1 MFTGSR
7 SSWIAMKIEDI
18 WKILE
23 EDGSNIPSGYLT
35 RRILPELDY
44 DLYLGIE
51 MPFSSRLLMLRVNS
65 SLLDRKIV
73 FPTSSSFT
81 VNRIALPQDGEEYIT
96 LQLVLTNV
104 RYKDI
109 FTTLVQDIVNYLA
122 SISDERAAITAF
134 IHRLRRW
141 QSFLEKNSPD
151 GLSEISQQG
160 LYGELWF
167 LRKIVIP
174 HGRLLKVLQCW
185 TGPKGAQQDFQFHS
199 CAVEVK
205 TTSGKQHQKLSISSE
220 RQLDDTDKL
229 IIVLFHLS
237 LDIRQRQGETLPEI
251 VSSVRS
257 LVAADEIARSK
268 LENLLFEIGYLDIH
282 TSRYEN
288 IGYNIREY
296 NYFKV
301 ERGFP
306 RIVESDL
313 RNGVGDVRYTISVAE
328 CKHFSILESEVVE
341 LIGDQL

>member
-1 MFTGSR
+1 
-7 SSWIAMKIEDI
+7 
-18 WKILE
+18 
-23 EDGSNIPSGYLT
+23 
-35 RRILPELDY
+35 
-44 DLYLGIE
+44 
-51 MPFSSRLLMLRVNS
+51 
-65 SLLDRKIV
+65 
-73 FPTSSSFT
+73 
-81 VNRIALPQDGEEYIT
+81 
-96 LQLVLTNV
+96 
-104 RYKDI
+104 
-109 FTTLVQDIVNYLA
+109 
-122 SISDERAAITAF
+122 
-134 IHRLRRW
+134 
-141 QSFLEKNSPD
+141 
-151 GLSEISQQG
+151 
-160 LYGELWF
+160 
-167 LRKIVIP
+167 
-174 HGRLLKVLQCW
+174 
-185 TGPKGAQQDFQFHS
+185 
-199 CAVEVK
+199 
-205 TTSGKQHQKLSISSE
+205 
-220 RQLDDTDKL
+220 
-229 IIVLFHLS
+229 LFHLS